1 MLRVLGGLG
10 GKCQPDMAC
19 WIAATTEES
28 EASSAKTAGLNL
40 WSSSTCV
47 VFVCC
52 CWVGIVVPKGMRIRS
67 SLKLFS
73 LLWMSFLISLI
84 SFGWTSWLSRGG
96 PAMLSNSGLTLSRG
110 GQEKIP
116 SAMVLL
122 LAFIYMCLSAVARA
136 SELAH
141 KHHEARALWHCFD
154 FLGCL
159 SLSPVDF
166 IWAGWL
172 LRGGPFSLS

>member
-1 MLRVLGGLG
+1 
-10 GKCQPDMAC
+10 
-19 WIAATTEES
+19 
-28 EASSAKTAGLNL
+28 
-40 WSSSTCV
+40 
-47 VFVCC
+47 
-52 CWVGIVVPKGMRIRS
+52 MRIRS
-67 SLKLFS
+67 TLKLFS

-96 PAMLSNSGLTLSRG
+96 PAMLSNSGLTLSWG

-141 KHHEARALWHCFD
+141 KHHEARAL
-154 FLGCL
+154 
-159 SLSPVDF
+159 
-166 IWAGWL
+166 
-172 LRGGPFSLS
+172 